1 MIFSRLRT
9 LNRLPRIRLRHS
21 LTPGVPLGRYESG
34 LEAVWA
40 WRERAHLLVVE
51 RDNYGAGENLVR
63 LVARKHDGDRVQLDP
78 KVWRDEEYHRLA
90 DRPPWWLVSS
100 TSCAARVAQLNL
112 DALLRAA
119 RIEQGEDVAPMLVT
133 IPELHDV
140 LELAGLPEDY
150 DESEVAKGLLN
161 GILRLLQVGP
171 AGRIHVLA
179 NVRQGYFYKVHM
191 PHGLLKQFSG
201 LLVLGRT
208 SRTVTEKLSLPQVFS
223 EPHGRLGDLEDDFW
237 PLEVRLR

>member
-1 MIFSRLRT
+1 VIFSRLRA
-9 LNRLPRIRLRHS
+9 LNWLPGIRLRHS
-21 LTPGVPLGRYESG
+21 LTPGISLGRYESG

-40 WRERAHLLVVE
+40 WQECAHLLVVE

-63 LVARKHDGDRVQLDP
+63 LVARKYDGDCVQLDP
-78 KVWRDEEYHRLA
+78 KVWRDEEYHGAR
-90 DRPPWWLVSS
+90 DRPPWWFVSL
-100 TSCAARVAQLNL
+100 TSCATQMARLNL

-140 LELAGLPEDY
+140 LELATLPEDY
-150 DESEVAKGLLN
+150 DESEAGKSLLN
-161 GILRLLQVGP
+161 GLLRLLQVGR
-171 AGRIHVLA
+171 AARIHVLV
-179 NVRQGYFYKVHM
+179 NIRQGYFYKVHM
-191 PHGLLKQFSG
+191 PQGLLKQFSG

-208 SRTVTEKLSLPQVFS
+208 SRTVTEKLSLPPVFS
-223 EPHGRLGDLEDDFW
+223 EPRGHLGDLGNGFW